1 MIAIFRQ
8 ERGSAVKTRKLLVA
22 CREDGG
28 DPVQGD
34 FLVPLRDGEGFRL
47 FGLASGAF
55 REQGL
60 VVHTGRDVTAE
71 DLRAR
76 LADSRHGCADVARRM
91 AALNAY
97 LGLLQATKIGN
108 VVALEPA
115 PGDPEGFI
123 LRKLRERPPVTLSKL
138 P

>member
-1 MIAIFRQ
+1 MIAAFHR
-8 ERGSAVKTRKLLVA
+8 ERGSAVKTRKLLAA

-34 FLVPLRDGEGFRL
+34 FLVPLRDGGELRL

-60 VVHTGRDVTAE
+60 VVYTGREVTAE

-76 LADSRHGCADVARRM
+76 LAGTGRAEDARSRADLVT
-91 AALNAY
+91 Y
-97 LGLLQATKIGN
+97 LGFLQAMKIGN
-108 VVALEPA
+108 VVALAPA

-123 LRKLRERPPVTLSKL
+123 LRKLRERPPVTPSKL